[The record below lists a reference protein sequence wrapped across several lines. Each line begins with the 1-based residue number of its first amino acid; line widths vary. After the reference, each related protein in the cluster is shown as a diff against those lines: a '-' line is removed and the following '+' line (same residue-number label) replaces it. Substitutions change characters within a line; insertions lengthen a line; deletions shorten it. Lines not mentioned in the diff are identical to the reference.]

1 MGFAGELTT
10 IGLGEVFQNFA
21 FNRLTGVLKVM
32 ERDHHA
38 LVYVEDGKIRA
49 FSHGDLKPF
58 DYAVIAERA
67 DAATPDDV
75 RTANRRRRRRT
86 LRAALAKCESFD
98 ADRYDSGVRQS
109 IEEEVILLFN
119 WKAASFNFEEGR
131 GDHGTF
137 DKEQLECNIELDP
150 QAIAMEAARRM
161 DEWEGISRQIASER
175 EIFVAVQEA
184 TEDLPE
190 QAAEIL
196 ALLDGS
202 RDLRTILDELPDP
215 RFHVM
220 KTVAELVE
228 NGWATRTSAE
238 NLRDLAHKAQ
248 ASGEVHRAAR
258 YLEAALDLEGGDLA
272 AREDL
277 SRLYEKAGRKK
288 EAAREHKRLAFAK
301 EQLGDLDGALECYE
315 RSAVLVPF
323 DTDTLD
329 KILEIHEKRSAPA
342 EFVKAGRQLAEAYAA
357 QSLHDEARDIYQRLV
372 ERDRDNVSLREAL
385 AATHVKLHEP
395 GKAAAELQVL
405 ARRAWS
411 AQSYRDA
418 LHYYRSVLAVDR
430 DNEEARER
438 ISEIESGRVRERK
451 ARRRRRILLAFMSV
465 LAGLAL
471 WQGARE
477 WTGQEALHHAGVAA
491 MSALAQTPADGSLLS
506 AIERH
511 AYVAEDYPYTRTALQ
526 AEQTLRALLLDQVQR
541 INIAAIVKPAYAR
554 QLIARLDAV
563 GFPVEIERE
572 WIAMRSQA
580 LKQIQAQEKKIRDE

>member
-10 IGLGEVFQNFA
+10 IGLGEVFQNVA
-21 FNRLTGVLKVM
+21 FNRLTGVLQVT

-38 LVYVEDGKIRA
+38 FVYIEGGRIRA

-67 DAATPDDV
+67 DAALPDDI

-86 LRAALAKCESFD
+86 LRAALAKFDSFD
-98 ADRYDSGVRQS
+98 SERFDAGIRQS

-119 WKAASFNFEEGR
+119 WKSASFTFDEGR
-131 GDHGTF
+131 GDTGTF
-137 DKEQLECNIELDP
+137 DKEQLDCGIELDP
-150 QAIAMEAARRM
+150 QAVAMEAARRM

-175 EIFVAVQEA
+175 DIFVAVQEP

-190 QAAEIL
+190 DAVVIL

-202 RDLRTILDELPDP
+202 RDLRAVLDELPDP

-228 NGWATRTSAE
+228 NGWATRTSADH
-238 NLRDLAHKAQ
+238 LRDLARTAQ

-258 YLEAALDLEGGDLA
+258 YLEAALDLEGGDLE

-277 SRLYEKAGRKK
+277 ARLYEKAGRKK
-288 EAAREHKRLAFAK
+288 ESSREHKRLAFAK
-301 EQLGDLDGALECYE
+301 EESGDLDGALECYE
-315 RSAVLVPF
+315 RSAVLIPF

-329 KILEIHEKRSAPA
+329 KILQIHERRSAHS
-342 EFVKAGRQLAEAYAA
+342 EFTKAGRRLAEAYAA
-357 QSLHDEARDIYQRLV
+357 QSLHDEAREIYQRLV
-372 ERDRDNVSLREAL
+372 DHDRDNISLREAL
-385 AATHVKLHEP
+385 AATYVKLHEP
-395 GKAAAELQVL
+395 AKAAAELQVL

-411 AQSYRDA
+411 GRKYHDA

-430 DNEEARER
+430 DSEEARER

-451 ARRRRRILLAFMSV
+451 ARRRRRVLLAFTTL
-465 LAGLAL
+465 LAALAS

-477 WTGQEALHHAGVAA
+477 WTGQEALHRASVAA

-506 AIERH
+506 AIERY
-511 AYVAEDYPYTRTALQ
+511 AYVAADYPYTRTAAQ
-526 AEQTLRALLLDQVQR
+526 AEETLRTLLLDQMQR
-541 INIAAIVKPAYAR
+541 IHIAAIVKPEYAR
-554 QLIARLDAV
+554 KLIQRLDGV
-563 GFPVEIERE
+563 EFPPQLQDHWSMMRAEALAQIEKR
-572 WIAMRSQA
+572 
-580 LKQIQAQEKKIRDE
+580 EKKAD